1 MEKVVVIGGSG
12 FIGSHTADS
21 LSDAGYKV
29 TIFDNKESEWI
40 REDQEMIVG
49 DILQEDEINEAIR
62 GSKFVYHFAGIA
74 DIAESKVN
82 PLQTVKLNV
91 LGTMNAVQASVN
103 SGIKRFV
110 LASTMYVYSP
120 YGSFYRATKQASE
133 SIIEVFSDE
142 LGLDYSF
149 LRYGSLY
156 GPRSQSWNGLR
167 RYVEQVYKEGVLD
180 YRGTG
185 KERREYIHVLDA
197 AKLSVDILD
206 EKYANTAITVTG
218 HQALYSDELI
228 DLIFEISGKEK
239 NVNYIDSNISPDH
252 YLNTPYRFS
261 PKTAIKLV
269 PDKFYDLGQVVLEV
283 MEEIS
288 K

>member
-269 PDKFYDLGQVVLEV
+269 PDKFYDLGQGVLEV